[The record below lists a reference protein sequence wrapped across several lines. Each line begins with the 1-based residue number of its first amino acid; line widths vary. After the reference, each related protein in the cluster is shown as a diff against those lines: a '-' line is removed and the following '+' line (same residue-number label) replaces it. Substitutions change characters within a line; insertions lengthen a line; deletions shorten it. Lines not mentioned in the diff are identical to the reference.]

1 MVSSVNTNAA
11 ALAALQVLNATGRE
25 ADEVQSRITTGLK
38 VGRPSD
44 DDAIYSISQ
53 NMRGEVSGLGAV
65 ATGLNG
71 AVSII
76 DVAIAAG
83 TSISDLILEMKEKAV
98 AALDQSL
105 DTASRTALQLD
116 FAALRDQIDN
126 IVVNAEF
133 GGTNLIGV
141 SATDIT
147 VIANPDGDIF
157 TVSAQ
162 LMTVTELNI
171 QTISLNSTTA
181 SAIALAAIE
190 AASIEV
196 NQKLARLG
204 TRGKSLD
211 IHSLFVSQLSDGL
224 RAGIGNLVDA
234 DLAAESAR
242 SQALSVKSQLGIQ
255 SLSIANAGPTNL
267 LALFR

>member
-1 MVSSVNTNAA
+1 MVSSINTNPA

-25 ADEVQSRITTGLK
+25 ADEVQFRITTGLK

-44 DDAIYSISQ
+44 NDAIYSISQ
-53 NMRGEVSGLGAV
+53 NMRGEVSGLDAV
-65 ATGLNG
+65 ATGLN
-71 AVSII
+71 ATVSVI

-83 TSISDLILEMKEKAV
+83 TSISDLMLEMKEKAV
-98 AALDQSL
+98 AALDRSL
-105 DTASRTALQLD
+105 DTASRTALQSD
-116 FAALRDQIDN
+116 FAALRDQISN

-133 GGTNLIGV
+133 GGTNLIGA

-147 VIANPDGDIF
+147 VVANPDGDIF

-162 LMTVTELNI
+162 LMTVTTLNI
-171 QTISLNSTTA
+171 QTISLNSTTNA
-181 SAIALAAIE
+181 TIALAAIE
-190 AASIEV
+190 AATNEV

-211 IHSLFVSQLSDGL
+211 IHSLFVGKLSDGMEI
-224 RAGIGNLVDA
+224 GIGNLVDA
-234 DLAAESAR
+234 DLAVESAR
-242 SQALSVKSQLGIQ
+242 SQALSVKAQLGIQ
-255 SLSIANAGPTNL
+255 SLAIANEGPSRL

>member
-1 MVSSVNTNAA
+1 MVSSINTNAA

-25 ADEVQSRITTGLK
+25 ADEVASRINTGLK

-71 AVSII
+71 TVSII

-83 TSISDLILEMKEKAV
+83 KSISDLLLEMKEKAV
-98 AALDQSL
+98 AALDESL
-105 DTASRTALQLD
+105 DTISRTALQSD

-126 IVVNAEF
+126 IVINAEF

-162 LMTVTELNI
+162 IMTVTVLNI
-171 QTISLNSTTA
+171 QTVTLNSTTA

-190 AASIEV
+190 AASSEV

-211 IHSLFVSQLSDGL
+211 IHALFVSKLSDGL

-255 SLSIANAGPTNL
+255 SLSIANAGPSNL